1 MFQQKRQQPIAYS
14 SCDAYEHEKSFI
26 KNFAEEELN
35 MEK

>member
-14 SCDAYEHEKSFI
+14 SYDAYEHEKSFI
-26 KNFAEEELN
+26 KNFADEDLN